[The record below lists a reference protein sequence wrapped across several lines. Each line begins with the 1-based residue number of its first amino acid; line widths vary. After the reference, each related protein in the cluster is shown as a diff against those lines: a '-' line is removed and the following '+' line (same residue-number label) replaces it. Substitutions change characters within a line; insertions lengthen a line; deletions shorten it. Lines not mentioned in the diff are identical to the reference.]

1 MKFVQLKEDLRRENG
16 YCYLLEGEDLFFI
29 DRATEMIRRKY
40 VAEPSLNESVFDGSA
55 LKGDKIVALADALQ
69 SLPFMSERRLVRA
82 KDFVPTEKEYKTY
95 LEPLFLSP
103 VETSVLLIVNASPQ
117 KKAGGVDW
125 KKKPN
130 VKAVDCSRAD
140 ETTVVKWIYLTLKR
154 AGVEASVSVCGRI
167 MRYCVFDMARIEKET
182 EKLIAYV
189 GKGELTEQIVDEI
202 VYQDADYKLYEM
214 TNAVAARDSDRF
226 FRIMQDLQ
234 SKGYDDMSVLSSLC
248 AYYRGLY
255 EVSVVSGSDRSA
267 AERLGMKEY
276 AVKKN
281 REQARR
287 FPLEKIETWYF
298 SLYDALSE
306 VKSGKRTPKGA
317 LAQVVAQILL

>member
-1 MKFVQLKEDLRRENG
+1 MKFIQLKEDLERENG

-40 VAEPSLNESVFDGSA
+40 LTEPSLNESVFDGSA
-55 LKGDKIVALADALQ
+55 LKGDKIIALADALQ
-69 SLPFMSERRLVRA
+69 SLPFMSERRVVRVT
-82 KDFVPTEKEYKTY
+82 DFVPTEKEYKTY

-103 VETSVLLIVNASPQ
+103 VATSVLLIVNASAQ
-117 KKAGGVDW
+117 KKPGGTDW

-130 VKAVDCSRAD
+130 VKVVDCSKAD
-140 ETTVVKWIYLTLKR
+140 ETTIVKWIYLTLKR
-154 AGVEASVSVCGRI
+154 AGVEAPVSVCGRI
-167 MRYCVFDMARIEKET
+167 MRYCVSDMARISKET

-214 TNAVAARDSDRF
+214 SNAVAAHDSDRF
-226 FRIMQDLQ
+226 FRIMQDLRG
-234 SKGYDDMSVLSSLC
+234 KGYDEMSVLSSLC
-248 AYYRGLY
+248 AYYKGLY
-255 EVSVVSGSDRSA
+255 EVSVVSGSDRRA
-267 AERLGMKEY
+267 AEQLGMKEY

-287 FPLEKIETWYF
+287 FPIGKVETWYF
-298 SLYDALSE
+298 SLYDAVNA
-306 VKSGKRTPKGA
+306 VKGGKMTPEGA
-317 LAQVVAQILL
+317 LTQVVAQILL